1 MGVLFIIILLLGIFV
16 LPAVFKHYLI
26 YNPRIKRIKK
36 EFNQFIKSE
45 VHLYLTNFVK
55 KYAIEIESFIDFEAR
70 SKMHKRIDR
79 GRSLKASAKAKSGLL
94 NWWDNSLHNDI
105 DEEFSSYDVEVIL
118 YWIFSEDITFTSNP
132 GIISDIQNLREILKR
147 KGFLIDNDQI
157 VPFLIL
163 EFEHQKYE
171 EIKEK
176 LELKRP
182 KNLEEFINDLLYI
195 CGSNWLKYI
204 DAFIRILNDNKM
216 EFKREEIIEKLKN
229 IEKEIEIKNLENK
242 LNSGHTLTMEDIDIM
257 TGYEFEKFLKNLFEK
272 MGYAVEETKLS
283 GDQGADLVI
292 NKFSEKLVFQAKRY
306 GCEKVS
312 NSAIQ
317 EVVAAI
323 RYYNANKGTV
333 VTTSTFTKS
342 AIELAR
348 SNGVDLI
355 DRTKLDALIHH
366 HL

>member
-16 LPAVFKHYLI
+16 LPTVFKHYLI
-26 YNPRIKRIKK
+26 YNPLIKRIKK

-45 VHLYLTNFVK
+45 AHLYLTNFVK

-70 SKMHKRIDR
+70 SKMHKRIDS
-79 GRSLKASAKAKSGLL
+79 GRSPKARANAKYTRKGSWCHEEIGREF
-94 NWWDNSLHNDI
+94 DSRDI
-105 DEEFSSYDVEVIL
+105 DGIL
-118 YWIFSEDITFTSNP
+118 YWVFSEKISFSLEH
-132 GIISDIQNLREILKR
+132 GIVTDIQNLAEILKR
-147 KGFLIDNDQI
+147 KGFHFDDDEI
-157 VPFLIL
+157 VSFLIL
-163 EFEHQKYE
+163 ELEYQKYI

-176 LELKRP
+176 MELKRP
-182 KNLEEFINDLLYI
+182 KNLEEFINGLIDT

-216 EFKREEIIEKLKN
+216 EFKREEN

-292 NKFSEKLVFQAKRY
+292 HKFGEKLVVQAKRY

-323 RYYNANKGTV
+323 RYYNSNKGTV

-355 DRTKLDALIHH
+355 DRTKLDELIHH
-366 HL
+366 YL